1 MEIFDCCS
9 HDHADSLSQGYD
21 YEDSLS
27 QGFDQKDLLSQG
39 FDHEDSLSQEF
50 DHKDLLSQGFDHENS
65 SMSNKKCK
73 FILFLYQFN
82 LILIM
87 CDFFQSKQW

>member
-1 MEIFDCCS
+1 MFTLDQRY
-9 HDHADSLSQGYD
+9 DHEDSLSQGYD
-21 YEDSLS
+21 HSLS
-27 QGFDQKDLLSQG
+27 QG
-39 FDHEDSLSQEF
+39 
-50 DHKDLLSQGFDHENS
+50 QGFDHENS

-82 LILIM
+82 LILIT